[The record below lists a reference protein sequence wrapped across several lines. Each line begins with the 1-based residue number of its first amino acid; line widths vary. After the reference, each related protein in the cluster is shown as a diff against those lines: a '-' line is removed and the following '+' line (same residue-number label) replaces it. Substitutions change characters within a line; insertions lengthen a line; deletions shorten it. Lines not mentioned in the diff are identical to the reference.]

1 MGAKDNFSQAMKE
14 LLNPMGEPETIEKE
28 KEAVQAPVPE
38 RPVRESKPLPES
50 PMPVQS
56 PVSLRTTMTTIAEDA
71 VIVGDLHTRGDA
83 NLLGNV
89 KGSVSVAGDAEVS
102 GRVVGNV
109 QASNLVLL
117 GSAIKGDVQSRGQL
131 TVDEDAL
138 ILGNVRA
145 VDIDLSGRVR
155 GDLNAAGNTRLNAG
169 AVVVGNIYSGTIKM
183 ENGARVQGEL
193 HITKLEQAETAF
205 KDADFDISLD
215 F

>member
-14 LLNPMGEPETIEKE
+14 LLNPMGEVQKDEKE
-28 KEAVQAPVPE
+28 NEVAQAPVE
-38 RPVRESKPLPES
+38 ARPVRETMPLPEI
-50 PMPVQS
+50 PVPTQS

-89 KGSVSVAGDAEVS
+89 KGNVAVAGDAEIS
-102 GRVVGNV
+102 GRIVGNV
-109 QASNLVLL
+109 QASNLMLL

-138 ILGNVRA
+138 ILGGVHA

-155 GDLNAAGNTRLNAG
+155 GDMTATGNTRLNAG
-169 AVVVGNIYSGTIKM
+169 AVVMGNIYSGTIKM

-193 HITKLEQAETAF
+193 HITKLEQAEAAF

>member
-14 LLNPMGEPETIEKE
+14 LLNPTGEPEKIEHA
-28 KEAVQAPVPE
+28 KEAEEAPVVE
-38 RPVRESKPLPES
+38 RPVRETVTLPET
-50 PMPVQS
+50 PMPAQS

-83 NLLGNV
+83 NLLGNI
-89 KGSVSVAGDAEVS
+89 KGNVAVAGDAEVS

-109 QASNLVLL
+109 QANNLMLL

-131 TVDEDAL
+131 TVDESAL
-138 ILGNVRA
+138 VLGNVRA
-145 VDIDLSGRVR
+145 ADIDLSGRVR
-155 GDLNAAGNTRLNAG
+155 GDVNASGNTRLNAG
-169 AVVVGNIYSGTIKM
+169 AVVMGNIYSGTIKM

-205 KDADFDISLD
+205 KDVDFDISLD